1 MFHVLQDQPA
11 HTGDVPVLRVMLRES
26 EAVVNQKKGG
36 EHR

>member
-1 MFHVLQDQPA
+1 MYCRISQLTQVH
-11 HTGDVPVLRVMLRES
+11 VPVLRAMLQES

>member
-11 HTGDVPVLRVMLRES
+11 HPGDVPVLRAMLQES